1 MTKSQQ
7 IQKAAEDLML
17 YDLTYSEEYKKALA
31 VPYQPR
37 HTEPMF
43 PVAPKIVLGI
53 FIILNAVN
61 LIFFHHIA
69 KLWENV
75 FLIALFLFFII
86 CNSRQKKKTSAAVSD
101 SAHSAETLRQNREEK
116 RRTLEQLLAASP
128 KISIFPFWQYIDWTT
143 IHDRFIN
150 GETLNWTNPN
160 MIYQDEDGIFRLY
173 NLNQDGVLVSGAY
186 IQELMETTP
195 FLEIPLETGPV
206 IPDKNYLMGQLILTQ
221 CEDASFEVKGTV
233 SEESIQ
239 DQLTEYD
246 STLDQRERLYNM
258 VQGHGPFTNDE
269 RMFAQQMDGD
279 DYIQAA
285 AFRSVRQMDRES
297 RVRANS
303 GTTTTLDAGTWN
315 HTDEPVGVIFMEPE
329 SQLAFRVLLYKEEK
343 RQEIYQTTSSTRGMG
358 EILRHQM
365 TSFTTQSPRAYTL
378 IKCFHLNIPPID
390 LKKGR
395 PEGFT
400 DEDWACLI
408 YGSGSIKV

>member
-1 MTKSQQ
+1 MTSPIPKNIKRLLLCLISPGTQ
-7 IQKAAEDLML
+7 
-17 YDLTYSEEYKKALA
+17 S
-31 VPYQPR
+31 PC
-37 HTEPMF
+37 F
-43 PVAPKIVLGI
+43 PLPPKIVLGI
-53 FIILNAVN
+53 FILLNAVN

-233 SEESIQ
+233 SEESIR

-303 GTTTTLDAGTWN
+303 GTTTTLDAGT
-315 HTDEPVGVIFMEPE
+315 
-329 SQLAFRVLLYKEEK
+329 
-343 RQEIYQTTSSTRGMG
+343 
-358 EILRHQM
+358 
-365 TSFTTQSPRAYTL
+365 
-378 IKCFHLNIPPID
+378 
-390 LKKGR
+390 
-395 PEGFT
+395 
-400 DEDWACLI
+400 
-408 YGSGSIKV
+408 